1 MNDIYRLGEMVIE
14 ELDSSYLK
22 GVYKVTSIENMYD
35 DDSCLRNRKVSV
47 VELHTDSLK
56 FWKIILD
63 MMKKVGYLELSADE
77 LKEELE
83 EWEGKR

>member
-1 MNDIYRLGEMVIE
+1 MNDIYRLGEMIIE

-35 DDSCLRNRKVSV
+35 DDSCLRDRKVSV
-47 VELHTDSLK
+47 VELHTNSLK

-63 MMKKVGYLELSADE
+63 MMKKVGCLESSADE
-77 LKEELE
+77 LEEELE
-83 EWEGKR
+83 KWEGER